1 MRLIF
6 IISLSMIISSPIL
19 SHSRAMTV
27 RIDHIVLAVTDLKKA
42 SNQLERM
49 GFAIK
54 PGRVHSN
61 GLLNAHIK
69 FSDQTE
75 LELMTLTKEPSDPV
89 STAYSEFLEHG
100 PGGAFIALSGIEIE
114 ALKAELDKNH
124 IPGSIL
130 LGRLWDYLIFP
141 RGSGLDHL
149 FFIAYHKT
157 VRDKPENYTH
167 PNGVTG
173 INRIWVQGD
182 SRLEKLFSLLGATPL
197 DSASETTRRKNRSY
211 AVSNTM
217 IHLVPPPENKNRFR
231 FTGLG
236 FDRELKGLPDRA
248 LEDHGIFIIPFSQQP

>member
-6 IISLSMIISSPIL
+6 IISLSMIIPSPIL
-19 SHSRAMTV
+19 SHGRATV

-49 GFAIK
+49 GFTIK
-54 PGRVHSN
+54 PGRIHSN

-69 FSDQTE
+69 FSDQTG

-89 STAYSEFLEHG
+89 STAYSEFLEQG
-100 PGGAFIALSGIEIE
+100 PGGAFIALSGIEIK

-130 LGRLWDYLIFP
+130 RSRLWDYLVFP
-141 RGSGLDHL
+141 KGSGLDHF
-149 FFIAYHKT
+149 FFIAYHKA
-157 VRDKPENYTH
+157 VIDKPENYTH

-182 SRLEKLFSLLGATPL
+182 SRLEKLFSLLGLSPL
-197 DSASETTRRKNRSY
+197 DSASKITRREQRSY

-217 IHLVPPPENKNRFR
+217 IHLVLPPENKTRFR

-236 FDRELKGLPDRA
+236 FDRELKDLPDRA